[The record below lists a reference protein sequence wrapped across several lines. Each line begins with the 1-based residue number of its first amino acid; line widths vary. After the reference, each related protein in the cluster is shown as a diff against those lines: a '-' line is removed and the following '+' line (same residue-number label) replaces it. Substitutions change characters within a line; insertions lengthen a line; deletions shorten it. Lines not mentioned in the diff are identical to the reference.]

1 MSFKTSG
8 ISLAA
13 IIASATMASANAQ
26 TADDR
31 TPAGNVPVQG
41 DAPAVSMGNLEQA
54 TDQALGNAAHN
65 ATAAQF
71 DANVTAQAATT
82 MGVSSLLETD
92 PASAGKAEDA
102 IFDPTPI
109 ECKTPSPVPLPE
121 CGPSGPPINFPN

>member
-8 ISLAA
+8 ICLAV
-13 IIASATMASANAQ
+13 IIASAAMASASAQ
-26 TADDR
+26 TSNDK
-31 TPAGNVPVQG
+31 TPDNVPVQG
-41 DAPAVSMGNLEQA
+41 NAPAISMGNLEQD

-71 DANVTAQAATT
+71 DTNVTAQAATT
-82 MGVSSLLETD
+82 MGVSSLYETD

-109 ECKTPSPVPLPE
+109 ECKIPSPVPLPE